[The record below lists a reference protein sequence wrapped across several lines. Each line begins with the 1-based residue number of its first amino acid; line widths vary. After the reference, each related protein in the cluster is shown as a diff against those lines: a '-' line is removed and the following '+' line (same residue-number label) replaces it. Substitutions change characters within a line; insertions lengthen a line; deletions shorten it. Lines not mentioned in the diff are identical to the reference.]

1 MNSIIAFII
10 VLGVL
15 IVVHELGHFI
25 TAKLA
30 GIAVPRFSIGLGPR
44 VWGFTIGETEYV
56 ISALPLGGYVKMAG
70 MGEDEALEA
79 LEGGKSELE
88 VPPERRFESKSVA
101 TRSVVI
107 SAGVVMN
114 FVFAIFAYAGIAY
127 YQSWVP
133 LIGSVVEG
141 SPAEEAGLQAGDLVT
156 SVDGQEVRMWV
167 EFRNHVSQRPGEQVT
182 LGVLRDD
189 QEIELLSRIERAA
202 LFDSTSGDSVFY
214 GQIGVYHDTI
224 NSGRALGLGGSVV
237 AGTGRTFELTWLI
250 LRFVGRLITGA
261 ESARDIGGPI
271 LIGQLSGQA
280 AQLHGLPQR
289 EPGGAEPAADSDTR
303 WRAPRVP
310 GRRGGTRARS
320 VSANACPAEPGR
332 ILSHP
337 GDNGLGNYQRRLAGG
352 WELRDSGIRGFRELR
367 NFIYISPPPR
377 SPESNSVSCGERTAA
392 AISLTSCPASGSSW
406 VATRSGAV

>member
-15 IVVHELGHFI
+15 IVIHELGHFI

-44 VWGFTIGETEYV
+44 VWGFTVGETEYV

-79 LEGGKSELE
+79 LEGGKSDLE

-114 FVFAIFAYAGIAY
+114 FLFAIFAYSGIAY

-156 SVDGQEVRMWV
+156 AVDGQKVDMWL
-167 EFRNHVSQRPGEQVT
+167 EFRNEVSQRPGEQVT
-182 LGVLRDD
+182 LGVLRDG
-189 QEIELLSRIERAA
+189 QEIELQSRIERAA
-202 LFDSTSGDSVFY
+202 IFDSLSGDSLVF
-214 GQIGVYHDTI
+214 GQIGVFHDTI
-224 NSGRALGLGGSVV
+224 NAGRALGPAGSLA

-280 AQLHGLPQR
+280 ARAGVGYLIAFMAFLSVNLAVLNLLPI
-289 EPGGAEPAADSDTR
+289 PILDGGHLVFLAVEAVR
-303 WRAPRVP
+303 GRALSLQ
-310 GRRGGTRARS
+310 TRARLS
-320 VSANACPAEPGR
+320 QVGFLL
-332 ILSHP
+332 ILAIMVWAITS
-337 GDNGLGNYQRRLAGG
+337 DVLRAVGN
-352 WELRDSGIRGFRELR
+352 
-367 NFIYISPPPR
+367 
-377 SPESNSVSCGERTAA
+377 
-392 AISLTSCPASGSSW
+392 
-406 VATRSGAV
+406 

>member
-15 IVVHELGHFI
+15 IVIHELGHFF

-44 VWGFTIGETEYV
+44 VWGFRVGETEYV

-70 MGEDEALEA
+70 MGEDEALET
-79 LEGGKSELE
+79 LEGGKSDLE

-114 FVFAIFAYAGIAY
+114 FLFAIFAFAGIAY

-133 LIGSVVEG
+133 LIGAVVEG
-141 SPAEEAGLQAGDLVT
+141 SPAEEAGLQAGDLIT
-156 SVDGQEVRMWV
+156 AVDGREIEMWS
-167 EFRNHVSQRPGEQVT
+167 EFAGYVSQRPGEEVT
-182 LGVLRDD
+182 LGVLRGDE
-189 QEIELLSRIERAA
+189 EIELLSRIERA
-202 LFDSTSGDSVFY
+202 FEVDSVSGDSTFY
-214 GQIGVYHDTI
+214 GQVGVYRDTI
-224 NSGRALGLGGSVV
+224 NAGRALGLGSSL
-237 AGTGRTFELTWLI
+237 ATGTRQTFELTWLI

-280 AQLHGLPQR
+280 ARAGVLYLISFMAFLSVNLAVLNLLPI
-289 EPGGAEPAADSDTR
+289 PILDGGHLIFLAVEAIR
-303 WRAPRVP
+303 GRALSLQ
-310 GRRGGTRARS
+310 TRARLS
-320 VSANACPAEPGR
+320 QVGFLL
-332 ILSHP
+332 ILAIMVWAITS
-337 GDNGLGNYQRRLAGG
+337 DVLRAVGN
-352 WELRDSGIRGFRELR
+352 
-367 NFIYISPPPR
+367 
-377 SPESNSVSCGERTAA
+377 
-392 AISLTSCPASGSSW
+392 
-406 VATRSGAV
+406 

>member
-79 LEGGKSELE
+79 LEGGKSDLE

-114 FVFAIFAYAGIAY
+114 FIFAIFAYAGIAY
-127 YQSWVP
+127 YQSREP
-133 LIGSVVEG
+133 LIGSVVED

-156 SVDGQEVRMWV
+156 AVDGQEIDMWM
-167 EFRNHVSQRPGEQVT
+167 EFRNYVSQRPGEQVR

-189 QEIELLSRIERAA
+189 LEIELLSRIERAA
-202 LFDSTSGDSVFY
+202 VFDSARGDTVVY

-224 NSGRALGLGGSVV
+224 NAGRALGLGGSLV

-280 AQLHGLPQR
+280 ARAGVLYLISFMAFLSVNLAVLNLLPI
-289 EPGGAEPAADSDTR
+289 PILDGGHLVFLAVEAVR
-303 WRAPRVP
+303 GRALSLQ
-310 GRRGGTRARS
+310 TRARLS
-320 VSANACPAEPGR
+320 QVGFLL
-332 ILSHP
+332 ILAIMVWAITS
-337 GDNGLGNYQRRLAGG
+337 DVLRAVGN
-352 WELRDSGIRGFRELR
+352 
-367 NFIYISPPPR
+367 
-377 SPESNSVSCGERTAA
+377 
-392 AISLTSCPASGSSW
+392 
-406 VATRSGAV
+406 

>member
-15 IVVHELGHFI
+15 IVIHELGHFI

-56 ISALPLGGYVKMAG
+56 VSALPLGGYVKMAG

-79 LEGGKSELE
+79 LEGGKSDLE
-88 VPPERRFESKSVA
+88 VPRERRFESKSVA

-156 SVDGQEVRMWV
+156 AVDGQKVDMWM
-167 EFRNHVSQRPGEQVT
+167 EFRNHVNRRPGEEVT

-202 LFDSTSGDSVFY
+202 VFDSVSGDSVFY

-224 NSGRALGLGGSVV
+224 NAGRALGLGGSLV

-280 AQLHGLPQR
+280 ARAGVLYFVAFMAFLSVNLAVLNLLPI
-289 EPGGAEPAADSDTR
+289 PILDGGHLVFLAIEAVR
-303 WRAPRVP
+303 GRALSLQ
-310 GRRGGTRARS
+310 TRARLS
-320 VSANACPAEPGR
+320 QVGFLL
-332 ILSHP
+332 ILAIMVWAITS
-337 GDNGLGNYQRRLAGG
+337 DVLRAVGN
-352 WELRDSGIRGFRELR
+352 
-367 NFIYISPPPR
+367 
-377 SPESNSVSCGERTAA
+377 
-392 AISLTSCPASGSSW
+392 
-406 VATRSGAV
+406 